1 MDRPAARTTW
11 YQPLKGMVAPIVS
24 PPSHRVSDVACAVAA
39 ATAATAAD
47 AAAAAAAA
55 ALLPFRCLARH
66 HQMAGG
72 NLENA
77 VNLFMEM
84 GPAAVTATSSTGVGV
99 GGGGGAGVPASTRC
113 ACCRAPRAPPH

>member
-1 MDRPAARTTW
+1 MAADGHRHRPAAARTTW
-11 YQPLKGMVAPIVS
+11 YQPLKGIVAPIVS
-24 PPSHRVSDVACAVAA
+24 PPSHRVSDVACAVAT
-39 ATAATAAD
+39 AT
-47 AAAAAAAA
+47 AAAAAA
-55 ALLPFRCLARH
+55 ALLPCRCLALH